1 MDPRISLKNELLL
14 IGISSNDSTI
24 IALDAGS
31 SQITIAREYFE
42 EYKYSDNIIEKAF
55 NIVLQFYKVKLYTD

>member
-1 MDPRISLKNELLL
+1 MDPRISLKEELHL

-31 SQITIAREYFE
+31 SQITIGREYFE
-42 EYKYSDNIIEKAF
+42 EYKYSDDIIEKAF
-55 NIVLQFYKVKLYTD
+55 NIVLQFYKGELHTD